1 MVHIRFGELRIGT
14 VSNSS
19 GIFSGSNKLHKFKHV
34 SKQNQAFGMVQGEDS
49 LVLDNHAVLE
59 DRDLSD
65 TDSTVKNPK
74 P

>member
-1 MVHIRFGELRIGT
+1 MVHIRFGELRIGAVT
-14 VSNSS
+14 NSS

-34 SKQNQAFGMVQGEDS
+34 SKQNQAFGTVQGQDS
-49 LVLDNHAVLE
+49 LVLNNHTVLD

-65 TDSTVKNPK
+65 TDSTVHQPK